1 MKLYDVEVSGNC
13 YKARLLFSLLDIEYE
28 RHAVDFYD
36 GREHKSAAYLAMNPR
51 GQVPVLVDG
60 DVTIWDSQAVLAYIA
75 RRYGG
80 DDWLPVDAAGL
91 AEVMQWLA
99 VSENEVLF
107 GLAIARA
114 IKKFGRAGNLEQA
127 QGLGRKGLDVLE
139 GRLENHDWL
148 ALDRP
153 TIADLACYP
162 YVALA
167 PAGEIEI
174 DEYVAIGGWISRI
187 QALPGY
193 IGMPGIKAA

>member
-1 MKLYDVEVSGNC
+1 MRLYDVELSGNC
-13 YKARLLFSLLDIEYE
+13 YKARLLLSLLGIDYE

-36 GREHKSAAYLAMNPR
+36 GHEHKSDAYLAMNPR
-51 GQVPVLVDG
+51 GQVPVLTDG
-60 DVTIWDSQAVLAYIA
+60 DVTVWDSQAVLAYIA

-80 DDWLPVDAAGL
+80 DDWLPADATGL

-107 GLAIARA
+107 GLARARA
-114 IKKFGRAGNLEQA
+114 IRIFGRAGDLGEA
-127 QGLGRKGLDVLE
+127 QTLGRKGLDVLE
-139 GRLENHDWL
+139 GRLGNRDWL

-153 TIADLACYP
+153 TIADVACYP

-167 PAGEIEI
+167 PEGEIGI
-174 DEYVAIGGWISRI
+174 DDRAAIGRWMRRI

-193 IGMPGIKAA
+193 IGMPGIAAA

>member
-1 MKLYDVEVSGNC
+1 MKLYDLELSGNC
-13 YKARLLFSLLDIEYE
+13 YKVRLLFALLGIDYE
-28 RHAVDFYD
+28 CYGVDFRD
-36 GREHKSAAYLAMNPR
+36 GHEHKSDAYLAMNPR
-51 GQVPVLVDG
+51 GQVPVLTDG
-60 DVTIWDSQAVLAYIA
+60 DVTVWDSQAILAYVA
-75 RRYGG
+75 RKHGG
-80 DDWLPVDAAGL
+80 DDWLPTDAAGL

-107 GLAIARA
+107 GLALARA
-114 IKKFGRAGNLEQA
+114 IKIFGRAGNLEQV